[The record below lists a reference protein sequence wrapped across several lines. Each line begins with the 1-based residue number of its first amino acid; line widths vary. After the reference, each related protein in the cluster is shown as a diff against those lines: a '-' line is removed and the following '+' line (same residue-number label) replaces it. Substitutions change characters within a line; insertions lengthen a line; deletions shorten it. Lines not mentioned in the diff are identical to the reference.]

1 MNLKKTKKGKS
12 KQVAFGAS
20 IVAILAVL
28 VLFYQI
34 PTDSEYVEQNSDSLI
49 GTVDT
54 FQSSPIMGASDAPIT
69 IIEFGDYQCS
79 NCKKWFLNTKPDI
92 VKNYIDS
99 GNAKLIFMDIAF
111 LGKDSIPASIATYCA
126 EEQGRYWDYHGFL
139 YSNQLSI
146 DNGWAN
152 PDSLKG
158 YASNLGLNM
167 DMFVSCLDSSKYQ
180 KRVQF
185 NTEEAQNNGVTGTPT
200 FFIVG
205 QDGVQE
211 KVIGPQPFSVFEK
224 IIESM
229 LKQG

>member
-1 MNLKKTKKGKS
+1 LKPKLLI
-12 KQVAFGAS
+12 FAS
-20 IVAILAVL
+20 SIGAILVIL

-34 PTDSEYVEQNSDSLI
+34 PINSEYIDPNTDRKI

-54 FQSSPIMGASDAPIT
+54 SQASPIMGSDNAPIT
-69 IIEFGDYQCS
+69 IIEFGDYQCP

-92 VKNYIDS
+92 ITNYIDTQKA
-99 GNAKLIFMDIAF
+99 NLIFMDIAF

-126 EEQGRYWDYHGFL
+126 EEQGKYWNYHGFL

-152 PDSLKG
+152 LDSLKG

-167 DMFVSCLDSSKYQ
+167 DMFVSCLDSAKYQ

-205 QDGVQE
+205 PNGIQE
-211 KVIGPQPFSVFEK
+211 KIIGPQPFSVFEK

-229 LKQG
+229 LK